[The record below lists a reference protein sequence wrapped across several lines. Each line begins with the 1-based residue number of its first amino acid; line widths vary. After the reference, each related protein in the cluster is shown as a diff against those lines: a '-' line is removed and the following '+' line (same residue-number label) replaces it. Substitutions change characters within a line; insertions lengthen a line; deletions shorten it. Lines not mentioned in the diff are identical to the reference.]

1 MSTPPT
7 PAAEATRKLL
17 ATLWERNR
25 PLILERIDELDR
37 AANSAATASLT
48 ADDLRSAHS
57 TAHKL
62 AGSLG
67 MFGYPEGT
75 ELARSIEHLLQAA
88 ADNADGHPTPAQAL
102 TLRELTVALRQALSL

>member
-1 MSTPPT
+1 MSTTPT

-25 PLILERIDELDR
+25 PLILERVNELD
-37 AANSAATASLT
+37 SAAECSATGTLT
-48 ADDLRSAHS
+48 AEARRSAIS

-75 ELARSIEHLLQAA
+75 ELARKIEHLLES
-88 ADNADGHPTPAQAL
+88 ADENTDSLLTSAQVL
-102 TLRELTVALRQALSL
+102 TLRELSTALREALAL

>member
-1 MSTPPT
+1 MASSPN
-7 PAAEATRKLL
+7 PAAEATRQLL

-25 PLILERIDELDR
+25 PVTLERLAELDH
-37 AANSAATASLT
+37 AAEASATGTLT
-48 ADDLRSAHS
+48 AEARRSAIS

-75 ELARSIEHLLQAA
+75 ELARNIEQLLESAGE
-88 ADNADGHPTPAQAL
+88 NSGGSLTSAQAL
-102 TLRELTVALRQALSL
+102 SLRELTESLRASLSL